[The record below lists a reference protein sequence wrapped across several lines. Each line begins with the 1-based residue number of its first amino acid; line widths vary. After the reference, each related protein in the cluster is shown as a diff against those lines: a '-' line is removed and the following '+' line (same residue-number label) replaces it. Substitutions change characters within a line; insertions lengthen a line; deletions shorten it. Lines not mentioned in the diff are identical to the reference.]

1 MINRGRRG
9 WWWCL
14 TEVVQKERGWREKGT
29 GKGRDKNENKRGF
42 KCLYNQRDREEA
54 LCSRPFREGD
64 TLKKTETREKG
75 CKESWLLRTEY
86 KRMHT
91 KSRVGR
97 KA

>member
-1 MINRGRRG
+1 
-9 WWWCL
+9 
-14 TEVVQKERGWREKGT
+14 VVVFDGSSAKRERVERERNGE
-29 GKGRDKNENKRGF
+29 GKTKKRNKRGF

-91 KSRVGR
+91 KSRVRR